1 MCFEYLLAEHESL
14 RARLEAAQKD
24 NARLAGLCHRWNK
37 MAGHVAAGSEYCDDP
52 ERVLEALEFQRKMQQ
67 RLRDKNRER
76 AEAAERELA
85 AEKRQNR
92 RLRKALKDIQACP
105 DGKSKSWPEIDAI
118 IRAALNPTGDAMI
131 SGVWQ

>member
-1 MCFEYLLAEHESL
+1 MADLVGTPMFREIEARIAE
-14 RARLEAAQKD
+14 LEAE
-24 NARLAGLCHRWNK
+24 NA
-37 MAGHVAAGSEYCDDP
+37 
-52 ERVLEALEFQRKMQQ
+52 
-67 RLRDKNRER
+67 
-76 AEAAERELA
+76 
-85 AEKRQNR
+85 